1 MKIDDLFK
9 VRGLSVLIT
18 GGASG
23 IGLAYAQ
30 AMAENGARI
39 MVADIN
45 QEALAGAAT
54 ALTALGAEVAGDTVD
69 VTKRADLD
77 RVVANT
83 VARYGRIDVVFVNAG
98 ISGGPG
104 FLSADQTRNPERALE
119 FISDELWTRV
129 VETNLT
135 SVFRTIQAVVPQMK
149 RQGGGRIIVT
159 SSISA
164 TKTEIHVG
172 AAYVASKAGVA
183 QFVRQA
189 AIELAKFNIL
199 VNAIAPGPVIT
210 NIGGGRLKDSD
221 ARKPFEKACPMHEVA
236 SPDDLKGA
244 AIYLASPASRF
255 VTGAQI
261 VVDGGVTLG
270 EAD

>member
-1 MKIDDLFK
+1 MTHPAIQPGRTA
-9 VRGLSVLIT
+9 VIT

-45 QEALAGAAT
+45 PEALAQAVT
-54 ALTALGAEVAGDTVD
+54 SLTGLGAEAAGEPVD

-77 RVVANT
+77 RVVAAT
-83 VARYGRIDVVFVNAG
+83 VARYGRIDVAFVNAG

-104 FLSADQTRNPERALE
+104 FLSADRTRHPERALE
-119 FISDELWTRV
+119 FISDGLWTRV
-129 VETNLT
+129 LETNLT

-149 RQGGGRIIVT
+149 QQGGGRIIVT

-164 TKTEIHVG
+164 TKTEIYVG
-172 AAYVASKAGVA
+172 TAYVASKAGVA
-183 QFVRQA
+183 QLVRQA

-210 NIGGGRLKDSD
+210 NIGGGRLKASE
-221 ARKPFEKACPMHEVA
+221 ARKPFEQACPMHEVA

>member
-1 MKIDDLFK
+1 MKIDRLFS
-9 VRGLSVLIT
+9 VQGLSVLIT

-30 AMAENGARI
+30 ALAENGARLMI
-39 MVADIN
+39 ADIN
-45 QEALAGAAT
+45 QEALDKAVT
-54 ALTALGAEVAGDTVD
+54 ALTELGAEVAGERID
-69 VTKRADLD
+69 VTRREDLD

-104 FLSADQTRNPERALE
+104 FLGPDRTRKPERALE
-119 FISDELWTRV
+119 FIPDELWTRV
-129 VETNLT
+129 IETNLT
-135 SVFRTIQAVVPQMK
+135 SVFRTVQAVVPQMK

-164 TKTEIHVG
+164 TKTEIYVG

-189 AIELAKFNIL
+189 AIELAKFKIL

-210 NIGGGRLKDSD
+210 NIGGGRLKENE
-221 ARKPFEKACPMHEVA
+221 ARKPFEQACPMHEVA

>member
-1 MKIDDLFK
+1 MKIEDLFS
-9 VRGLSVLIT
+9 VRERVVLIT

-23 IGLAYAQ
+23 IGLAYAE
-30 AMAENGARI
+30 ALATNGARVVI
-39 MVADIN
+39 ADIN
-45 QEALAGAAT
+45 AETLSQAVST
-54 ALTALGAEVAGDTVD
+54 LTANGGEVHGETLD
-69 VTKRADLD
+69 VTSKPDLE
-77 RVVANT
+77 RVMAAVVA
-83 VARYGRIDVVFVNAG
+83 RFGRIDVVFANAG

-104 FLSADQTRNPERALE
+104 FLSADGTRHPDRALE
-119 FISDELWTRV
+119 SIPEDLWDRV
-129 VETNLT
+129 LKTNLT
-135 SVFRTIQAVVPQMK
+135 SVFKTVQAVVPQMK
-149 RQGGGRIIVT
+149 KQNGGRIIVT

-164 TKTEIHVG
+164 TKTEIYVG

-183 QFVRQA
+183 QFIRQA
-189 AIELAKFNIL
+189 ALELAKFNIR

-210 NIGGGRLKDSD
+210 NIGGGRLKEAE
-221 ARKPFEKACPMHEVA
+221 ARRPFEKVCPLHEVA

-244 AIYLASPASRF
+244 ALYLASPASRF

>member
-18 GGASG
+18 GGAGG

-45 QEALAGAAT
+45 QEALAGAVA

-149 RQGGGRIIVT
+149 RQGCGRIIVT

>member
-1 MKIDDLFK
+1 MRIEDLFK

-23 IGLAYAQ
+23 IGFAYAQ
-30 AMAENGARI
+30 AMAENGARV
-39 MVADIN
+39 MVADVN
-45 QEALAGAAT
+45 AEALARATT
-54 ALTALGAEVAGDTVD
+54 ALTELGAEVAGETVD

-77 RVVANT
+77 RVVAAI

-104 FLSADQTRNPERALE
+104 FLSADKTRNPERALE
-119 FISDELWTRV
+119 LISDELRTRV
-129 VETNLT
+129 LETNLT
-135 SVFRTIQAVVPQMK
+135 SVFRTVQAVVPQMK
-149 RQGGGRIIVT
+149 AQGGGRIIVT

-164 TKTEIHVG
+164 TKTEIYVG
-172 AAYVASKAGVA
+172 AAYVSSKAGVA

-189 AIELAKFNIL
+189 AIELAKFGIL
-199 VNAIAPGPVIT
+199 VNAIAPGPVVT
-210 NIGGGRLKDSD
+210 NIGGGRLRESD
-221 ARKPFEKACPMHEVA
+221 ARRPFELACPMHEVA
-236 SPDDLKGA
+236 RPDDLKGA

>member
-1 MKIDDLFK
+1 MRIEDLFK

-30 AMAENGARI
+30 AMAENGARVT
-39 MVADIN
+39 VADVN
-45 QEALAGAAT
+45 AEALARAMT
-54 ALTALGAEVAGDTVD
+54 ALTELGAEVAGETVD

-77 RVVANT
+77 RVVAAT

-104 FLSADQTRNPERALE
+104 FLSADKTRNPERALE
-119 FISDELWTRV
+119 LISDELWTRV
-129 VETNLT
+129 LETNLT
-135 SVFRTIQAVVPQMK
+135 SVFRTVQAVVPQMK
-149 RQGGGRIIVT
+149 AQGGGRIIVT

-164 TKTEIHVG
+164 TKTEIYVG
-172 AAYVASKAGVA
+172 AAYVSSKAGVA

-189 AIELAKFNIL
+189 AIELAKFDIL
-199 VNAIAPGPVIT
+199 VNAIAPGPVVT
-210 NIGGGRLKDSD
+210 NIGGGRLRESD
-221 ARKPFEKACPMHEVA
+221 ARRPFELACPMHEVA
-236 SPDDLKGA
+236 RPDDLKGA